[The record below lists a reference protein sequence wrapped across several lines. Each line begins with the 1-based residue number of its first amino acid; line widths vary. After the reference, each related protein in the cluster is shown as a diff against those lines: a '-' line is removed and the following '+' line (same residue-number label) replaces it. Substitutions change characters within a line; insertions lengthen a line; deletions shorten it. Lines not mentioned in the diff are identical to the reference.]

1 MRRQAKTC
9 MAFMAKDCYISLTW
23 SIRLRALLYDRYG
36 GPEVLALRDVPDPS
50 PAPWECL
57 VRVHAASVNPA
68 DWKLMSGQWRFA
80 TGRRFP
86 RGIGIDF
93 AGTVAEA
100 GPLARR
106 FRPGDRVMG
115 MVNPLRRGSIAEY
128 VCVPAGALSRVPRKV
143 GFAEAAGIPVACG
156 TAYLSLHHR
165 RRDLRGRRVL
175 LTGAGGGVGH
185 FALQLAARAGAEVTA
200 VCSQDK
206 AGLCRGLGASK
217 VVDYALEDPL
227 AAKERFDLILDCASS
242 IPFARAHERLTPRG
256 EYLFLDTRG
265 HVWPFVRALASQL
278 SPGRRQWTF
287 LILPGGGRG
296 QMLAGL
302 FESLALRVLVGGAYS
317 LREAPEALRQL
328 MRGHSTGKLLIR
340 VDQ

>member
-1 MRRQAKTC
+1 M
-9 MAFMAKDCYISLTW
+9 
-23 SIRLRALLYDRYG
+23 RALLYDRYG
-36 GPEVLALRDVPDPS
+36 GPEVLRLGELRDPA
-50 PAPWECL
+50 PAPWQCL

-93 AGTVAEA
+93 SGTVVRA
-100 GPLARR
+100 GPLASR
-106 FRPGDRVMG
+106 FQPGDRVMG
-115 MVNPLRRGSIAEY
+115 MVNPLLRGSLAEY
-128 VCVPAGALSRVPRKV
+128 VCVAAGTLSRVPRNA

-165 RRDLRGRRVL
+165 RRELKGLRLL
-175 LTGAGGGVGH
+175 LTGAAGGVGH
-185 FALQLAARAGAEVTA
+185 FALQLAAREGAEVTA

-206 AGLCRGLGASK
+206 AGLCRELGASK
-217 VVDYALEDPL
+217 TVDYAREDPL
-227 AAKERFDLILDCASS
+227 AAEERFDLILDCASS
-242 IPFARAHERLTPRG
+242 IPFTRARERLTPRG

-265 HVWPFVRALASQL
+265 QVWPFVRALASQL
-278 SPGRRQWTF
+278 SSGRRQWTF
-287 LILPGGGRG
+287 LILPSGRRG

-302 FESLALRVLVGGAYS
+302 FESLALRVLVGGAYP
-317 LREAPEALRQL
+317 LREAPEAFRQL

-340 VDQ
+340 AEE